1 MEKVFAGAKRNEQ
14 KFDIKQLSDS
24 TGSGAAE
31 TTKLKS
37 KYTDDDYECKL
48 INLFLFFFILSLAI
62 YTVRLTAI

>member
-1 MEKVFAGAKRNEQ
+1 MEKVFAGAKRNEK

-37 KYTDDDYECKL
+37 KYTDDDYECK
-48 INLFLFFFILSLAI
+48 
-62 YTVRLTAI
+62 